1 MALQARISLK
11 RNQARLN
18 TVETVLVTGHNGLHY
33 TARSPWEAPDADGK
47 IALFSDSPLEEGQF
61 LRARITGA
69 DTYDLTAKA
78 E

>member
-1 MALQARISLK
+1 MTKVFLADDEIVIREGI
-11 RNQARLN
+11 RNSFPWQ
-18 TVETVLVTGHNGLHY
+18 ETDYQLAG
-33 TARSPWEAPDADGK
+33 EAPDGE